1 MHTDLT
7 RSVHPGT
14 TSHQLLAE
22 LLCAPP
28 PSGRCSSSTWVPWTP
43 LLTQAEVQRGMY
55 YGSGGRLRRFAAKLR
70 AGQPVTVVLLG
81 GSVTNAGE
89 LSRQGLSY
97 AARFFGFINST
108 FPNP

>member
-1 MHTDLT
+1 MHAYAAAAAPT
-7 RSVHPGT
+7 H
-14 TSHQLLAE
+14 
-22 LLCAPP
+22 PP
-28 PSGRCSSSTWVPWTP
+28 PPLLQVPWAP

-55 YGSGGRLRRFAAKLR
+55 YGSGGRLRRLAPKLR

-89 LSRQGLSY
+89 YSRQGLSY
-97 AARFFGFINST
+97 AARFFDFLNSS